1 MKNKIKGF
9 TLVELMGVLI
19 IIGILML
26 IIIPV
31 VGNVIKKQKEDQY
44 YQQIANIELATK
56 NMGSDNLAILP
67 SQEGEYMYVT
77 LGQLKSLGYIDNSII
92 NPITTETFSDCVRV
106 RVSKENGI
114 IVYEYDQE
122 SESTTSCD
130 IDSGNIIVSDPIDQY
145 IKKDMITSFLI
156 TVNDGSSDEFL
167 KRYSINK
174 NKIKLTGETD
184 TIYQV
189 LEGNGIYKVVL
200 RGGKI
205 DGEVKLK
212 LESGAIMKNGTDDL
226 VGKEGIESSKSV
238 IIDNTVPN
246 IKNVYA
252 NSCNNY
258 QRTITIEA
266 SDDRSGIAGY
276 GITTSQTPPSS
287 FVNST
292 FSSWTSDLYSPG
304 TYYAWVK
311 DVAGNVNS
319 SSVEIPTCDNNGP
332 VIVFGTDGSDSW
344 VSEAATTVT
353 VTDDN
358 EIYSIEYGWS
368 DLDSSTSLTGTVTS
382 GELLSSK
389 CGRLSGNDGEC
400 YLYVYACDSSGNCTS
415 KTSNAF
421 KVDVTA
427 PTITNVTNA
436 SCSNGLTASYSI
448 QDISSGLLERRHIWC
463 DKDLG
468 SEECYSD
475 LPYGGKLSPTTTA
488 KKIYNPE
495 WTNCDEKNEPPE
507 SGYGYSFWVK
517 AVDAVGN
524 TSYYDTSLTSG
535 DLKPYSG
542 SSCNTC
548 G

>member
-319 SSVEIPTCDNNGP
+319 SSVEIPTCDK
-332 VIVFGTDGSDSW
+332 
-344 VSEAATTVT
+344 
-353 VTDDN
+353 
-358 EIYSIEYGWS
+358 
-368 DLDSSTSLTGTVTS
+368 SL
-382 GELLSSK
+382 
-389 CGRLSGNDGEC
+389 
-400 YLYVYACDSSGNCTS
+400 
-415 KTSNAF
+415 
-421 KVDVTA
+421 
-427 PTITNVTNA
+427 
-436 SCSNGLTASYSI
+436 
-448 QDISSGLLERRHIWC
+448 
-463 DKDLG
+463 
-468 SEECYSD
+468 
-475 LPYGGKLSPTTTA
+475 
-488 KKIYNPE
+488 
-495 WTNCDEKNEPPE
+495 
-507 SGYGYSFWVK
+507 
-517 AVDAVGN
+517 
-524 TSYYDTSLTSG
+524 
-535 DLKPYSG
+535 
-542 SSCNTC
+542 
-548 G
+548 